1 MSQLQAVPPSI
12 VLPELLA
19 QSDAMRV
26 LRRDTPAH
34 PELCS
39 QEERTSEM
47 IARTLAAWGIEVH
60 RGLGKTGVVGVIQG
74 RPGPRSIGLRAD
86 IDALPMTET
95 TGLPLGTVKSSILRA
110 QAKLRLQ
117 LQPVT

>member
-26 LRRDTPAH
+26 LRRDIHAH
-34 PELCS
+34 PELCF

-47 IARTLAAWGIEVH
+47 IARTLPA
-60 RGLGKTGVVGVIQG
+60 
-74 RPGPRSIGLRAD
+74 
-86 IDALPMTET
+86 
-95 TGLPLGTVKSSILRA
+95 
-110 QAKLRLQ
+110 
-117 LQPVT
+117 